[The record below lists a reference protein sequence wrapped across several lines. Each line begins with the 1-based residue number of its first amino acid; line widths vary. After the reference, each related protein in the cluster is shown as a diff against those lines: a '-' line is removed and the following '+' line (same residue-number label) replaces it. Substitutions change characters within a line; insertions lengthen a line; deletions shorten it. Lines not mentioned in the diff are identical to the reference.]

1 MSGAVAAHAS
11 YNGSGTQGLAVT
23 NKISANDSD
32 VMSVFYNKNDTTRQ
46 LLYGSSV
53 MEIPTSGVSGTTSW
67 GGNQIFTVNNDIDA
81 LGDLYIQVG
90 VKCSAHPTT
99 SKSGGGLTA
108 EGQEVIPDGY
118 TFNNFG
124 LASIIER
131 VEFQV
136 GTQIW
141 QTLENDDILAC
152 NCTELGEGVFK
163 KFGAQANGFVKTNG
177 AELDTAG
184 RTASLHVPNNIN
196 GLGNSLERAHG
207 TNVSLG
213 DSNDVY
219 THNLISGSGIELET
233 ASSTVHGTATAPAG
247 YSLDALVNT
256 GRSTLAGGFQKVLAT
271 SSAPQS
277 RSMFLRL
284 PLLTKTMAPELQ
296 GFTENTENG
305 YLMAAAPHQSVKIKV
320 YFTDDLSK
328 VFTSTH
334 ESVVPTAAQVSIE
347 PGKLYGRCMIMCNE
361 EREMMKSQPQGIPKR
376 LKMTQNVNK
385 SQESGLD
392 SNFTL
397 DLDHFS
403 LYSSHFIIT
412 VTGEPGCGLDTAELK
427 LNSSSFSGTIDAQLL
442 DGTTASSLG
451 LVSNS
456 LDNVFS
462 NNMRDPDQSKKSIYI
477 FPLASRAYGGSSVP
491 LNRFDNIRL
500 VLSFSKEAK
509 ATSVNV
515 TCIGETT
522 STFKGGASSLA
533 MY

>member
-23 NKISANDSD
+23 NKITANDSD

-46 LLYGSSV
+46 LLYGSSI

-81 LGDLYIQVG
+81 LGDLYLQVG
-90 VKCSAHPTT
+90 VKCTAPPNT
-99 SKSGGGLTA
+99 SKLGSGTVASGALKD
-108 EGQEVIPDGY
+108 IPDGF

-124 LASIIER
+124 LASIIDR

-152 NCTELGEGVFK
+152 NCTEMGEGVFK
-163 KFGAQANGFVKTNG
+163 RFGTQANGFVNTTG
-177 AELDTAG
+177 VELDTAG
-184 RTASLHVPNNIN
+184 RTAAIYEPNHLNSDGNSSLHNYMSNPS
-196 GLGNSLERAHG
+196 LGNS
-207 TNVSLG
+207 N
-213 DSNDVY
+213 DSYVWKHESGY
-219 THNLISGSGIELET
+219 T
-233 ASSTVHGTATAPAG
+233 
-247 YSLDALVNT
+247 LDALVNT
-256 GRSTLAGGFQKVLAT
+256 GKSTLAGGFQEVPA
-271 SSAPQS
+271 SEANPQS

-328 VFTSTH
+328 VFTDSH
-334 ESVVPTAAQVSIE
+334 ESIVPTSSQVSIE

-361 EREMMKSQPQGIPKR
+361 EREMMKTQPQGIPKR

-385 SQESGLD
+385 SQDAGFEQ
-392 SNFTL
+392 NYTL

-403 LYSSHFIIT
+403 LYSSHLIIT
-412 VTGEPGCGLDTAELK
+412 VTGEAGCGLDSAELK

-451 LVSNS
+451 LISNS
-456 LDNVFS
+456 LDNVMG
-462 NNMRDPDQSKKSIYI
+462 NNMRDPDQSRKSIYV

-500 VLSFSKEAK
+500 VLSFSKDAK
-509 ATSVNV
+509 ATTVNV
-515 TCIGETT
+515 TCVGETT
-522 STFKGGASSLA
+522 SLFKGGASSLA

>member
-90 VKCSAHPTT
+90 VKCSANPTT
-99 SKSGGGLTA
+99 TKSGSGLTA
-108 EGQEVIPDGY
+108 DGEEPIPDGF

-152 NCTELGEGVFK
+152 NCTEMGEGVFK
-163 KFGAQANGFVKTNG
+163 KFGTQANGFVKTNG
-177 AELDTAG
+177 TELDTAG
-184 RTASLHVPNNIN
+184 RTAALHIPNSIN
-196 GLGNSLERAHG
+196 TLGNSIENPYLFDTA
-207 TNVSLG
+207 SLG
-213 DSNDVY
+213 DSNDTYPHRLVHD
-219 THNLISGSGIELET
+219 TGMNFET
-233 ASSTVHGTATAPAG
+233 SAGQDSFFAHSSG

-256 GRSTLAGGFQKVLAT
+256 GRSTLAGGFQKVPAT
-271 SSAPQS
+271 SSVPQS

-334 ESVVPTAAQVSIE
+334 ESIVPTAAQVSIE

-392 SNFTL
+392 SNYTL

-403 LYSSHFIIT
+403 LYASHFIIT
-412 VTGEPGCGLDTAELK
+412 VSGEPGCGLDTAELK

-442 DGTTASSLG
+442 DGTTAASLG

-462 NNMRDPDQSKKSIYI
+462 NNMRDPDQSKKSIYV

-515 TCIGETT
+515 TCVGETT

>member
-23 NKISANDSD
+23 NKITANDSD
-32 VMSVFYNKNDTTRQ
+32 VISVFYNKNDTTRQ
-46 LLYGSSV
+46 LLYGSSI
-53 MEIPTSGVSGTTSW
+53 MEIPTSGVSGTTNW

-90 VKCSAHPTT
+90 VKCTEHPTT
-99 SKSGGGLTA
+99 SKTGGQNVKNANRDTLTDA
-108 EGQEVIPDGY
+108 F

-124 LASIIER
+124 LASIIDR

-152 NCTELGEGVFK
+152 NCTEMGEGVFK
-163 KFGAQANGFVKTNG
+163 RFGTQANGFVSSTG
-177 AELDTAG
+177 QELDTAG
-184 RTASLHVPNNIN
+184 RTASIYEPAKLNTEGNSTT
-196 GLGNSLERAHG
+196 GLRDSESSLGNSNQAYMFQVADTG
-207 TNVSLG
+207 
-213 DSNDVY
+213 Y
-219 THNLISGSGIELET
+219 T
-233 ASSTVHGTATAPAG
+233 
-247 YSLDALVNT
+247 LDACVNT
-256 GRSTLAGGFQKVLAT
+256 GKSTLAGGYQMVTAT
-271 SSAPQS
+271 QDNPQT

-305 YLMAAAPHQSVKIKV
+305 YLMAAAPHQNVKIKV

-328 VFTSTH
+328 VFTDSH
-334 ESVVPTAAQVSIE
+334 ESIVPTASQVSIE

-361 EREMMKSQPQGIPKR
+361 EREMMKTQPAGIPKR

-385 SQESGLD
+385 SQDAGFEQ
-392 SNFTL
+392 NYTL

-412 VTGEPGCGLDTAELK
+412 VTGEAGCGLDSAELK

-451 LVSNS
+451 LISNS
-456 LDNVFS
+456 LDNVMGT
-462 NNMRDPDQSKKSIYI
+462 NMRDPDQSRKSIYV

-500 VLSFSKEAK
+500 VLSFSKDAK
-509 ATSVNV
+509 ATTVNV
-515 TCIGETT
+515 TCVGETT
-522 STFKGGASSLA
+522 SLFKGGASSLA

>member
-23 NKISANDSD
+23 NKITASDSD
-32 VMSVFYNKNDTTRQ
+32 VMSLFYNKNDTTRQ
-46 LLYGSSV
+46 LLYGSSI

-90 VKCSAHPTT
+90 VKCSAHPVT
-99 SKSGGGLTA
+99 SKTGDGISRAANGALLTTA
-108 EGQEVIPDGY
+108 EEQSGVVGDGF

-152 NCTELGEGVFK
+152 NCSEMGEGVFK
-163 KFGAQANGFVKTNG
+163 KFGVQANGFVQSNG
-177 AELDTAG
+177 IELDTAG
-184 RTASLHVPNNIN
+184 RTSSIYEPISIN
-196 GLGNSLERAHG
+196 SVGNSYESAFSQGGKSLGNS
-207 TNVSLG
+207 N
-213 DSNDVY
+213 DSY
-219 THNLISGSGIELET
+219 TYDTSG
-233 ASSTVHGTATAPAG
+233 ATGRGAG
-247 YSLDALVNT
+247 NGFTLDSLVNT
-256 GRSTLAGGFQKVLAT
+256 GRSTLAGGFQGVAAT
-271 SSAPQS
+271 SAAPQS

-296 GFTENTENG
+296 GFTENNENG

-328 VFTSTH
+328 VFTDSH
-334 ESVVPTAAQVSIE
+334 ESIVPTAAQVSIE
-347 PGKLYGRCMIMCNE
+347 PGKLFGRCMIMCNE

-385 SQESGLD
+385 TQDGGLD
-392 SNFTL
+392 SNYTL

-403 LYSSHFIIT
+403 LYSSHLIIT
-412 VTGEPGCGLDTAELK
+412 VSGEPGCGLDTAELK

-442 DGTTASSLG
+442 DGTTAATLG
-451 LVSNS
+451 LISNS
-456 LDNVFS
+456 LDNIMA
-462 NNMRDPDQSKKSIYI
+462 NNMRDSDQSKKSIYV

-500 VLSFSKEAK
+500 VLSFSKDVK

-515 TCIGETT
+515 TCVGETT
-522 STFKGGASSLA
+522 SLFKGGASSLA

>member
-23 NKISANDSD
+23 NKVTANDSD
-32 VMSVFYNKNDTTRQ
+32 VMSLFYNKNDTTRQ
-46 LLYGSSV
+46 LLYGSSI

-90 VKCSAHPTT
+90 VKCTAAPTT
-99 SKSGGGLTA
+99 SKTGFGSDALGNQNTNLL
-108 EGQEVIPDGY
+108 DGF

-152 NCTELGEGVFK
+152 NCTEMGEGVFK
-163 KFGAQANGFVKTNG
+163 KFGTQANGFVNTNG
-177 AELDTAG
+177 VELDTAG
-184 RTASLHVPNNIN
+184 RTAAIYEPVSLN
-196 GLGNSLERAHG
+196 GTGNATEFAHQVIPSLGNS
-207 TNVSLG
+207 N
-213 DSNDVY
+213 DSYNYIRRGADDEA
-219 THNLISGSGIELET
+219 GGAFQ
-233 ASSTVHGTATAPAG
+233 ASSGFT
-247 YSLDALVNT
+247 LDALVNT
-256 GRSTLAGGFQKVLAT
+256 GRSTLAGGFQGVPAT
-271 SSAPQS
+271 SNNPQS

-328 VFTSTH
+328 VFTDAH
-334 ESVVPTAAQVSIE
+334 ESVVPTASQVQIE
-347 PGKLYGRCMIMCNE
+347 PGKLFGRCMIMCNE
-361 EREMMKSQPQGIPKR
+361 EREMMKTQPAGIPKR

-385 SQESGLD
+385 TQESGLD
-392 SNFTL
+392 SNYTL

-403 LYSSHFIIT
+403 LYASHFIIT
-412 VTGEPGCGLDTAELK
+412 VSGEPGCGLDTAELK

-451 LVSNS
+451 LISNS
-456 LDNVFS
+456 LDNVFA
-462 NNMRDPDQSKKSIYI
+462 NNMRDADQSKKSIYV

-500 VLSFSKEAK
+500 VLSFSKDAK

-515 TCIGETT
+515 TCVGETT
-522 STFKGGASSLA
+522 SLFKGGASSLA

>member
-46 LLYGSSV
+46 LLYGSSI
-53 MEIPTSGVSGTTSW
+53 MEIPTSGVSGTTTW

-90 VKCSAHPTT
+90 VKCTEHPTT
-99 SKSGGGLTA
+99 SKLGSDTLNA
-108 EGQEVIPDGY
+108 DGNPITDAF

-163 KFGAQANGFVKTNG
+163 RFGTQANGFVSSNG
-177 AELDTAG
+177 KELDTAG
-184 RTASLHVPNNIN
+184 RVASIYEPFRLNTEGNSSSALRIPEHS
-196 GLGNSLERAHG
+196 LGNS
-207 TNVSLG
+207 NQ
-213 DSNDVY
+213 VY
-219 THNLISGSGIELET
+219 HLRGADT
-233 ASSTVHGTATAPAG
+233 G
-247 YSLDALVNT
+247 YTLDACVNT
-256 GRSTLAGGFQKVLAT
+256 GKATLAGGYQNVIAT
-271 SSAPQS
+271 DIAPQT

-320 YFTDDLSK
+320 YFTNDLSR
-328 VFTSTH
+328 VFTDSH
-334 ESVVPTAAQVSIE
+334 ESIVPTASQVSIE

-361 EREMMKSQPQGIPKR
+361 EREMMKTQPAGIPKR

-385 SQESGLD
+385 SQDAGFEQ
-392 SNFTL
+392 NYTL

-403 LYSSHFIIT
+403 LYSSHLIIT
-412 VTGEPGCGLDTAELK
+412 VTGEAGCGLDNAELK

-451 LVSNS
+451 LISNS
-456 LDNVFS
+456 LDNVMG
-462 NNMRDPDQSKKSIYI
+462 NNMRDPDQSRKSIYV

-500 VLSFSKEAK
+500 VLTFSKDAK
-509 ATSVNV
+509 ATTVNV
-515 TCIGETT
+515 TCVGETT
-522 STFKGGASSLA
+522 SLFKGGASSLA

>member
-23 NKISANDSD
+23 NKIAANDSD
-32 VMSVFYNKNDTTRQ
+32 VMSLFYNKNDTTRQ
-46 LLYGSSV
+46 LLYGSSI
-53 MEIPTSGVSGTTSW
+53 MEIPTSGVSGTTNW

-81 LGDLYIQVG
+81 LGDLYLQVG
-90 VKCSAHPTT
+90 VKCTAPPTT
-99 SKSGGGLTA
+99 SKMGTGIVASGETKN
-108 EGQEVIPDGY
+108 IPDGF

-152 NCTELGEGVFK
+152 NCTEMGEGVFK
-163 KFGAQANGFVKTNG
+163 RFGTQANGFVNTNG
-177 AELDTAG
+177 VELDTAG
-184 RTASLHVPNNIN
+184 RTAAIYEPNHLNTEGN
-196 GLGNSLERAHG
+196 SNEHSYQSAPSLGNANDSYIYNG
-207 TNVSLG
+207 TSGYTL
-213 DSNDVY
+213 DS
-219 THNLISGSGIELET
+219 
-233 ASSTVHGTATAPAG
+233 
-247 YSLDALVNT
+247 LVNT
-256 GRSTLAGGFQKVLAT
+256 GKSTLAGGFQEVPA
-271 SSAPQS
+271 SDANPQS

-328 VFTSTH
+328 VFTDSH
-334 ESVVPTAAQVSIE
+334 ESIIPTASQVTIE

-361 EREMMKSQPQGIPKR
+361 EREMMKTQPAGIPKR

-385 SQESGLD
+385 SQEAGFEQ
-392 SNFTL
+392 NYTL

-412 VTGEPGCGLDTAELK
+412 VTGEAGCGLDSAELK

-442 DGTTASSLG
+442 DGTTAASLG
-451 LVSNS
+451 LIANS
-456 LDNVFS
+456 LDNIMG
-462 NNMRDPDQSKKSIYI
+462 NNMRDPDQSRKSIYV

-500 VLSFSKEAK
+500 VLSFSKDAK
-509 ATSVNV
+509 ATTVNV
-515 TCIGETT
+515 TCVGETT
-522 STFKGGASSLA
+522 SLFKGGASSLA

>member
-23 NKISANDSD
+23 NKITSNDSD
-32 VMSVFYNKNDTTRQ
+32 VMSLFYNKNDTTRQ
-46 LLYGSSV
+46 LLYGSSI

-90 VKCSAHPTT
+90 VKCAAAPVT
-99 SKSGGGLTA
+99 SKT
-108 EGQEVIPDGY
+108 GQGIVANGTLKAVPDGF

-124 LASIIER
+124 LASIIDR

-152 NCTELGEGVFK
+152 NCTEMGEGVFK
-163 KFGAQANGFVKTNG
+163 KFGVQANGFVNTNG
-177 AELDTAG
+177 VELDTSG
-184 RTASLHVPNNIN
+184 RTSSIYEPNSINSVGNGTEDNQVHSAS
-196 GLGNSLERAHG
+196 LGNSNDCYNYSPLGAG
-207 TNVSLG
+207 TL
-213 DSNDVY
+213 
-219 THNLISGSGIELET
+219 GSGFT
-233 ASSTVHGTATAPAG
+233 
-247 YSLDALVNT
+247 LDSLVNT
-256 GRSTLAGGFQKVLAT
+256 GKSTLAGGFQEVAA
-271 SSAPQS
+271 SASAPQS

-328 VFTSTH
+328 VFTDSH
-334 ESVVPTAAQVSIE
+334 ESIVPTASQVTIE
-347 PGKLYGRCMIMCNE
+347 PGKLFGRCMIMCNE
-361 EREMMKSQPQGIPKR
+361 EREMMKSQPAGIPKR

-385 SQESGLD
+385 TQDTGLD
-392 SNFTL
+392 SNYTL

-403 LYSSHFIIT
+403 LYSSHLIIT
-412 VTGEPGCGLDTAELK
+412 VGGEPGCGLDTAELK

-442 DGTTASSLG
+442 DGTTAASLG
-451 LVSNS
+451 LISNS
-456 LDNVFS
+456 LDNVMAT
-462 NNMRDPDQSKKSIYI
+462 NMRDADQSKKSIYI

-500 VLSFSKEAK
+500 VLSFSKDSK

-515 TCIGETT
+515 TCVGETT
-522 STFKGGASSLA
+522 SLFKGGASSLA